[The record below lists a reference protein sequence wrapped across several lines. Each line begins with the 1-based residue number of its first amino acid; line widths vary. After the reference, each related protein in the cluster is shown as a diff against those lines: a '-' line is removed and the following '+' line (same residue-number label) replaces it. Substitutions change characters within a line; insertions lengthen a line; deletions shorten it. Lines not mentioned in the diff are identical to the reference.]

1 MLYDFLI
8 SAIIALK
15 VIYLIDF
22 FRYRLGWY
30 SDKDFIKI
38 QRESI
43 LFVSELLM
51 YTLLII
57 YSFRQVKGH
66 EKSIFILLG
75 VIGII
80 QTLRESF

>member
-1 MLYDFLI
+1 MLYEFLI

>member
-1 MLYDFLI
+1 MLYEFLI

-66 EKSIFILLG
+66 EKTIFILLG

>member
-1 MLYDFLI
+1 MIYEFLI
-8 SAIIALK
+8 WTIIALK
-15 VIYLIDF
+15 VIYLLDF
-22 FRYRLGWY
+22 FRTRLGLY
-30 SDKDFIKI
+30 RDKGFVKI

-80 QTLRESF
+80 QTLKDSF

>member
-15 VIYLIDF
+15 VIYLLDF
-22 FRYRLGWY
+22 FRTRLGLY
-30 SDKDFIKI
+30 RDKDFIKV

-80 QTLRESF
+80 QTLKDSF

>member
-1 MLYDFLI
+1 MLYEFLI

-22 FRYRLGWY
+22 FRLGW
-30 SDKDFIKI
+30 DKDFVKI
-38 QRESI
+38 QRERI

-51 YTLLII
+51 YLLLII

-66 EKSIFILLG
+66 EKTIFILLG

>member
-1 MLYDFLI
+1 MIYEFLI
-8 SAIIALK
+8 WTIIALK
-15 VIYLIDF
+15 VIYLLDF
-22 FRYRLGWY
+22 FRTRLGWH
-30 SDKDFIKI
+30 KDFIKI
-38 QRESI
+38 QRERI

-66 EKSIFILLG
+66 EKTIFILLG

-80 QTLRESF
+80 QTLMESF

>member
-1 MLYDFLI
+1 MLYEFLI
-8 SAIIALK
+8 WTIIALK

-22 FRYRLGWY
+22 FRSRLGWY
-30 SDKDFIKI
+30 SDKDFVKI
-38 QRESI
+38 QRERI